1 MDAYDSN
8 IGKPV
13 TDLPTPALVLS
24 KSTIERNIKQL
35 LQDVENLG
43 IAFRP
48 HVKTLKSLEVT
59 RMMLGNGQHRRI
71 VASTLPEIEGAI
83 PLAKE
88 GVLDECLYS
97 MPIYPTVLPRLLRI
111 SESLKILLMID
122 NEQHIDVLEKF
133 SCSTAPWPVFIKIDV
148 GTRRAGIVNS
158 SSALPNLVKRVEESP
173 AVELYGFYCHAGHS
187 YACRTEE
194 SAVAVL
200 KDEVE
205 GVVSASKLLRTGR
218 KVVVSIGS
226 TPTAHV
232 VRELREVLP
241 EGLELELHA
250 GMSSPTQFLRLE
262 NSTESIKGNYPCN
275 DLQQVSTGLVPHTA
289 QSVRVLAEVC
299 SVYPERNEALINAG
313 TIALSKET
321 SEFPGYGRVTERP
334 QWAVVRTS
342 QEHGILGL
350 SPAPALSLLGV
361 NGVRDEKA
369 VDVFKVG
376 DKVLLYCQHACITA
390 AAYPVYYV
398 VDEEDVVREAWVP
411 WKGW

>member
-1 MDAYDSN
+1 MDAYDSY

-35 LQDVENLG
+35 LQDVERLG

-59 RMMLGNGQHRRI
+59 RLMLGNGQHRRI

-97 MPIYPTVLPRLLRI
+97 MPIYPTVLPRLLKI
-111 SESLKILLMID
+111 SKSLKILLMID

-133 SCSTAPWPVFIKIDV
+133 SGSTEPWPVFIKIDV

-200 KDEVE
+200 KDEVD
-205 GVVSASKLLRTGR
+205 GVVSASKLLKTGR

-250 GMSSPTQFLRLE
+250 G
-262 NSTESIKGNYPCN
+262 NYPCN

-289 QSVRVLAEVC
+289 QSVRVLAEIC

-334 QWAVVRTS
+334 QWAVLRTS

-350 SPAPALSLLGV
+350 SPAPALSLLGLNEV
-361 NGVRDEKA
+361 KDEKA
-369 VDVFKVG
+369 MDVFKVG

-398 VDEEDVVREAWVP
+398 VDEEDVVRETWVP

>member
-1 MDAYDSN
+1 MDAYSSY

-24 KSTIERNIKQL
+24 KSTLERNIKQL
-35 LQDVENLG
+35 LQDVERLG

-97 MPIYPTVLPRLLRI
+97 MPIYPTVLPRLLGI
-111 SESLKILLMID
+111 SKSLKILLMID

-133 SCSTAPWPVFIKIDV
+133 SGSTAPWPVFIKIDV

-158 SSALPNLVKRVEESP
+158 SSALPNLVKRVEESS

-205 GVVSASKLLRTGR
+205 GVVSASKHLRTGR

-250 GMSSPTQFLRLE
+250 
-262 NSTESIKGNYPCN
+262 GNYPCN

-361 NGVRDEKA
+361 NEVKDDKA
-369 VDVFKVG
+369 VDAFKVG

-390 AAYPVYYV
+390 AAYSAYYV
-398 VDEEDVVREAWVP
+398 VDEKDVVREAWVP

>member
-1 MDAYDSN
+1 MAWYDSY

-13 TDLPTPALVLS
+13 TDLPTPSLILS
-24 KSTIERNIKQL
+24 KPTIERNISQL
-35 LQDVENLG
+35 HQDVKNLG

-59 RMMLGNGQHRRI
+59 RLMLDNGLYRKI
-71 VASTLPEIEGAI
+71 VASTLPEIEGAL
-83 PLAKE
+83 PLVKE

-97 MPIYPTVLPRLLRI
+97 MPIYPSVLPRLAQL
-111 SESLKILLMID
+111 SDTLKIVLMID
-122 NEQHIDVLEKF
+122 NEQHIDILEQF
-133 SCSTAPWPVFIKIDV
+133 QGTRASWPVFIKIDV
-148 GTRRAGIVNS
+148 GTRRAGVVKS
-158 SSALPNLVKRVEESP
+158 SSVLPSLVRRVEESP

-187 YACRTEE
+187 YACRTSEAAA
-194 SAVAVL
+194 SVL

-205 GVVSASKLLRTGR
+205 GVVSASKFLSKKESGR
-218 KVVVSIGS
+218 KVIVSIGS

-232 VRELREVLP
+232 VSSLREVLP

-250 GMSSPTQFLRLE
+250 GNF
-262 NSTESIKGNYPCN
+262 PCN
-275 DLQQVSTGLVPHTA
+275 DLQQVCTGLIPATA
-289 QSVRVLAEVC
+289 QSVRVLTEVC

-321 SEFPGYGRVTERP
+321 SDLPGYGRVIDRP

-350 SPAPALSLLGV
+350 SAAPALSVLGV
-361 NGVRDEKA
+361 NNNEVDTEEKA
-369 VDVFKVG
+369 DQTFRIG
-376 DKVLLYCQHACITA
+376 DRVLLWCQHACITA
-390 AAYPVYYV
+390 SAFPVYFV
-398 VDEEDVVREAWVP
+398 ADEKDIVREAWAP

>member
-1 MDAYDSN
+1 MAAYDSY

-13 TDLPTPALVLS
+13 TELPTPALVLS
-24 KSTIERNIKQL
+24 KPIIERNINQL
-35 LQDVENLG
+35 LQDVEKLG

-71 VASTLPEIEGAI
+71 VASTLPEIEGVI

-97 MPIYPTVLPRLLRI
+97 MPIYPTVLPRLLEI
-111 SESLKILLMID
+111 SKSLRILLMID

-133 SCSTAPWPVFIKIDV
+133 TGSTAPWPVFIKIDV

-158 SSALPNLVKRVEESP
+158 SSALPALVKRVEESS
-173 AVELYGFYCHAGHS
+173 AVELYGLYCHAGHS

-194 SAVAVL
+194 SAVGVL
-200 KDEVE
+200 KEEVE
-205 GVVSASKLLRTGR
+205 GVVTASKHLGTGR
-218 KVVVSIGS
+218 KVVVSVGS

-250 GMSSPTQFLRLE
+250 
-262 NSTESIKGNYPCN
+262 GNYPCN

-299 SVYPERNEALINAG
+299 SVYPERNEALVNAG

-321 SEFPGYGRVTERP
+321 SEFPGYGRATDRP

-361 NGVRDEKA
+361 HEVKDEKA
-369 VDVFKVG
+369 ADVFKVG

-390 AAYPVYYV
+390 TAYPVYYV

>member
-1 MDAYDSN
+1 MDAYDSY

-13 TDLPTPALVLS
+13 TELPTPALVLS
-24 KSTIERNIKQL
+24 KPTIERNIKQL
-35 LQDVENLG
+35 LQDVERLG

-71 VASTLPEIEGAI
+71 VGSTLPEIEGAI

-88 GVLDECLYS
+88 GILDECLYS
-97 MPIYPTVLPRLLRI
+97 MPIYPTVLPRLLKI
-111 SESLKILLMID
+111 SKSLKILLMVD
-122 NEQHIDVLEKF
+122 NEQHVDVLEKF
-133 SCSTAPWPVFIKIDV
+133 SGSTAPWPVFIKIDV

-205 GVVSASKLLRTGR
+205 GVVSASKLLGTGR

-232 VRELREVLP
+232 VRELREALP

-250 GMSSPTQFLRLE
+250 
-262 NSTESIKGNYPCN
+262 GNYPCN

-313 TIALSKET
+313 TIALTKET

-334 QWAVVRTS
+334 QWAVLRTS

-350 SPAPALSLLGV
+350 SPAPALSLLEV
-361 NGVRDEKA
+361 NEVKDEKA
-369 VDVFKVG
+369 ADVFKVG

-390 AAYPVYYV
+390 AAYPLYYV
-398 VDEEDVVREAWVP
+398 VDEQDVVREAWVP

>member
-1 MDAYDSN
+1 MDAYDSY

-35 LQDVENLG
+35 LQDVEKLG

-88 GVLDECLYS
+88 GILDECLYS
-97 MPIYPTVLPRLLRI
+97 MPIYPTVLPRLLGI
-111 SESLKILLMID
+111 SKSLKILLMID

-133 SCSTAPWPVFIKIDV
+133 SDSTAPWPVFIKIDV
-148 GTRRAGIVNS
+148 GTRRAGIANS
-158 SSALPNLVKRVEESP
+158 SSALPNLVKRVEESS

-200 KDEVE
+200 KEEVE
-205 GVVSASKLLRTGR
+205 GVVSASKHLRTGR

-250 GMSSPTQFLRLE
+250 G
-262 NSTESIKGNYPCN
+262 NYPCN

-289 QSVRVLAEVC
+289 QSVRVLTEVC
-299 SVYPERNEALINAG
+299 SVYPERNEALVNAG

-350 SPAPALSLLGV
+350 SPTPALSLLGV
-361 NGVRDEKA
+361 NEVKDDKA

-398 VDEEDVVREAWVP
+398 VDEEDVVREVWVP

>member
-1 MDAYDSN
+1 MASYNSYF
-8 IGKPV
+8 GYSV

-24 KSTIERNIKQL
+24 KPTIERNVKQL
-35 LQDVENLG
+35 LQDVEKLG

-59 RMMLGNGQHRRI
+59 KMMLGNGQHRRI

-88 GVLDECLYS
+88 GILKECLYS
-97 MPIYPTVLPRLLRI
+97 MPIYPTVLPRLVEI
-111 SESLKILLMID
+111 SKSLKVILMID
-122 NEQHIDVLEKF
+122 NEQHIDILEKF
-133 SCSTAPWPVFIKIDV
+133 TGTSTPWPVFIKIDV

-158 SSALPNLVKRVEESP
+158 SSALPALVKRVEQSS

-194 SAVAVL
+194 SAVSVL
-200 KDEVE
+200 KEEVE
-205 GVVSASKLLRTGR
+205 GVVSASKHLTTGR

-232 VRELREVLP
+232 VRELKEVLP
-241 EGLELELHA
+241 EELELELHA
-250 GMSSPTQFLRLE
+250 
-262 NSTESIKGNYPCN
+262 GNYPCN
-275 DLQQVSTGLVPHTA
+275 DLQQVSTGLVPPTA
-289 QSVRVLAEVC
+289 QSVRVLTEVC
-299 SVYPERNEALINAG
+299 SVYPERNEALVNAG

-321 SEFPGYGRVTERP
+321 SEFPGYGVVTDRP

-350 SPAPALSLLGV
+350 SPAPALSHFGV
-361 NGVRDEKA
+361 NEVKDEKA
-369 VDVFKVG
+369 EDTFKVG

-390 AAYPVYYV
+390 ANYPVYYV
-398 VDEEDVVREAWVP
+398 VDESDIVREAWVP

>member
-1 MDAYDSN
+1 MAAYDSY
-8 IGKPV
+8 IGKTV
-13 TDLPTPALVLS
+13 KDLPTPALILS
-24 KSTIERNIKQL
+24 KPTIEQNIKQL
-35 LQDVENLG
+35 LQDVEKLG

-97 MPIYPTVLPRLLRI
+97 MPIYPTVLPRLLDI
-111 SESLKILLMID
+111 SRTLKILLMID
-122 NEQHIDVLEKF
+122 NEQHIDLLEKF
-133 SCSTAPWPVFIKIDV
+133 AGSTAPWPVFIKIDV
-148 GTRRAGIVNS
+148 GTRRAGIVNTS
-158 SSALPNLVKRVEESP
+158 SVLPTLVKRVEESS
-173 AVELYGFYCHAGHS
+173 AIELYGFYCHAGHS

-200 KDEVE
+200 REEVE
-205 GVVSASKLLRTGR
+205 GVVSASKHLHPGR

-232 VRELREVLP
+232 VRELREALP
-241 EGLELELHA
+241 DGLELELHA
-250 GMSSPTQFLRLE
+250 
-262 NSTESIKGNYPCN
+262 GNYPCN
-275 DLQQVSTGLVPHTA
+275 DLQQVSTGLVPPAA

-299 SVYPERNEALINAG
+299 SLYPERNEALINAG

-321 SEFPGYGRVTERP
+321 SEFPGYGCVSERP
-334 QWAVVRTS
+334 QWAVVRMS

-361 NGVRDEKA
+361 NEFQDEKVA
-369 VDVFKVG
+369 DVFKVG
-376 DKVLLYCQHACITA
+376 DKVLLFCQHACITA

-398 VDEEDVVREAWVP
+398 VDEEDVVTEAWVP